1 MKTIFTT
8 LALSSILFAS
18 CGTLSTL
25 PGSRGVSETEA
36 AEGIRQALQQG
47 TGKGI
52 AVLNHPDGFFGNN
65 AYKLFLPDD
74 AIRMEKTLRTIG
86 LGSQVDRAI
95 LQINRAAEDAVG
107 YATPIFVEA
116 IKEMTIADAINI
128 VGGESDAAT
137 NYFRQKTRDKL
148 ISAFSPVI
156 ERSLVKLEATRY
168 YSEIVTLYK
177 NSPTTIKK
185 LNPDL
190 TSYVVDKA
198 TMALF
203 DQIEKEEANIRAN
216 PRREEI
222 QHVRRQFHSH
232 RLALFPQNCQPR
244 LDIRRLQVCHQAPL
258 ESRDKA
264 MFQVLDF
271 GGRPV
276 ARHHDLLVVFVQGV
290 ERVEKFLLDT
300 LFP

>member
-1 MKTIFTT
+1 MKKIFTT
-8 LALSSILFAS
+8 LALSTIFFTS
-18 CGTLSTL
+18 CDTLSSLPNTL
-25 PGSRGVSETEA
+25 GVSEAEA

-52 AVLNHPDGFFGNN
+52 SVLNRQDGFFGNN

-74 AIRMEKTLRTIG
+74 AIRIEKTLRTIG

-107 YATPIFVEA
+107 YATPIFVDA

-128 VGGESDAAT
+128 VGGESNAAT

-148 ISAFSPVI
+148 VAAFSPVI

-168 YSEIVTLYK
+168 YSEIVTLY
-177 NSPTTIKK
+177 NNIPTTIKK
-185 LNPDL
+185 INPDL
-190 TSYVVDKA
+190 TAYVADKA

-216 PRREEI
+216 PRARTTEI
-222 QHVRRQFHSH
+222 LKKV
-232 RLALFPQNCQPR
+232 
-244 LDIRRLQVCHQAPL
+244 
-258 ESRDKA
+258 
-264 MFQVLDF
+264 F
-271 GGRPV
+271 GSYKGY
-276 ARHHDLLVVFVQGV
+276 
-290 ERVEKFLLDT
+290 
-300 LFP
+300 